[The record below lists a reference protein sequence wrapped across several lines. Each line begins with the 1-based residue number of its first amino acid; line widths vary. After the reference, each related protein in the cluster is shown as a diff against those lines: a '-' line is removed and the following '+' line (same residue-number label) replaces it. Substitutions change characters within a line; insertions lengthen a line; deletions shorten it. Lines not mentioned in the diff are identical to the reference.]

1 MRFVI
6 IPSSLKIEMKIG
18 DKEKYFGVGCAVFE
32 HMRAFFVDVD
42 GLSRYFKP
50 FTGSVKYLVRLF
62 LMSPVIILAVKA

>member
-1 MRFVI
+1 M
-6 IPSSLKIEMKIG
+6 
-18 DKEKYFGVGCAVFE
+18 FE

-42 GLSRYFKP
+42 GLSQYFKP